1 MKLDGKVNLARL
13 FERTS
18 AAGNR
23 YFSGRMGAARI
34 MLFKDER
41 ADDDN
46 VWQLFVQD
54 SDEQP
59 RQGAQTAQGR
69 AQRETTAPWDAQ
81 KPATPVSGPENADTG
96 PSLPFGEP
104 LQ

>member
-34 MLFKDER
+34 MLFRDER

-69 AQRETTAPWDAQ
+69 AQRETTAWDAQ
-81 KPATPVSGPENADTG
+81 KPVTPAGGPENADTG
-96 PSLPFGEP
+96 PPLPFGEP
-104 LQ
+104 

>member
-23 YFSGRMGAARI
+23 YFSGCMGSARI
-34 MLFKDER
+34 MLFKDDR

-54 SDEQP
+54 GDEQP
-59 RQGAQTAQGR
+59 RQAAETAQGR
-69 AQRETTAPWDAQ
+69 AQRKTSAPFAQ
-81 KPATPVSGPENADTG
+81 QLAKPVSGPENADTG

>member
-18 AAGNR
+18 AKGNR
-23 YFSGRMGAARI
+23 YFSGRMGAKTSAP
-34 MLFKDER
+34 F
-41 ADDDN
+41 AQ
-46 VWQLFVQD
+46 QL
-54 SDEQP
+54 
-59 RQGAQTAQGR
+59 A
-69 AQRETTAPWDAQ
+69 
-81 KPATPVSGPENADTG
+81 KPVSGPENADTG

>member
-18 AAGNR
+18 AKGNR

-34 MLFKDER
+34 MLFKDDR
-41 ADDDN
+41 ADGDN

-54 SDEQP
+54 GDEQP
-59 RQGAQTAQGR
+59 HQGAQTAQAR
-69 AQRETTAPWDAQ
+69 ARQETTALDAQ
-81 KPATPVSGPENADTG
+81 KPLTPVSGPENATTG